1 MGNVGLIFT
10 IHPNADCQGGNIDSI
25 TLAGSVTVN
34 SAPIA
39 MDQYVTTLEDTPVIV
54 VPSATD
60 VDGNLDLT
68 SVTIIE
74 SPSNGGVMVNQ
85 VTGEITYTPD
95 LDYFGPDSI
104 EYRICD
110 TLALCDT
117 GLMTIQVVAVNDAP
131 VAVDE
136 YVTTL
141 EDTPVTVVASVT
153 DVDAILDLTSAVVTI
168 EPTNGMVANNGDGSF
183 TYTPDLN
190 FNDTDSFTYE
200 VCDTLELCDTA
211 TVTIGVVAGNDAPV
225 ATDNSY
231 RTDEDTALTVGETS
245 GVLVDDTDVD
255 LGDTKTLTEV
265 NGSASVVGQQITL
278 ESGALLTLNADGSFD
293 YDPNGQFEFLQVG
306 ESETDSF
313 SYTME
318 DSSRA
323 YSIATVTI
331 TITGV
336 NDPPTPG
343 TVFNQ
348 FNQDGDEVSGVNAAT
363 SDIDGDTLSYRAIG
377 LPAGL
382 SIHTTTTGLITG
394 TIDSS
399 ASQVNGGVYLVTVTA
414 DDGHGGTTN
423 YQFTWTVSP
432 LTGDTGTGDTG
443 TGDTGTGDTGTGDT
457 GTGDT
462 GTGDTGTGDTG
473 TGDTGTGDTGT
484 GDTGTGDT
492 GDGDTGTGDTGT
504 GDTGTGDTGTGD
516 TGTGAPGRYRHGRYR
531 HGRYRHGR
539 HGHGRH
545 RHGRHGH
552 GRHGHWRHGHWR
564 HGHWRHRHGRY
575 RHRRHRHRGWR
586 QYTGRF
592 GNQPQYRRQCTGRFG
607 NGDQPQCRRQY
618 TGRFGNGNQPQC
630 WRQYTGR
637 FGNGNQPQY
646 RRQYTGRFGNGNQP
660 QCWRQYTGRFGN
672 GNQPQYR
679 RQYTGRFG
687 NGNQP
692 QCRRQLEQ

>member
-190 FNDTDSFTYE
+190 FNDTDSFTYA

-211 TVTIGVVAGNDAPV
+211 TVTIGVVAVNDAPV

-382 SIHTTTTGLITG
+382 SI
-394 TIDSS
+394 
-399 ASQVNGGVYLVTVTA
+399 
-414 DDGHGGTTN
+414 
-423 YQFTWTVSP
+423 P
-432 LTGDTGTGDTG
+432 LLL
-443 TGDTGTGDTGTGDT
+443 
-457 GTGDT
+457 
-462 GTGDTGTGDTG
+462 
-473 TGDTGTGDTGT
+473 
-484 GDTGTGDT
+484 
-492 GDGDTGTGDTGT
+492 
-504 GDTGTGDTGTGD
+504 
-516 TGTGAPGRYRHGRYR
+516 
-531 HGRYRHGR
+531 
-539 HGHGRH
+539 
-545 RHGRHGH
+545 
-552 GRHGHWRHGHWR
+552 
-564 HGHWRHRHGRY
+564 
-575 RHRRHRHRGWR
+575 RG
-586 QYTGRF
+586 
-592 GNQPQYRRQCTGRFG
+592 
-607 NGDQPQCRRQY
+607 
-618 TGRFGNGNQPQC
+618 
-630 WRQYTGR
+630 
-637 FGNGNQPQY
+637 
-646 RRQYTGRFGNGNQP
+646 
-660 QCWRQYTGRFGN
+660 
-672 GNQPQYR
+672 
-679 RQYTGRFG
+679 
-687 NGNQP
+687 
-692 QCRRQLEQ
+692 

>member
-1 MGNVGLIFT
+1 
-10 IHPNADCQGGNIDSI
+10 
-25 TLAGSVTVN
+25 
-34 SAPIA
+34 
-39 MDQYVTTLEDTPVIV
+39 
-54 VPSATD
+54 
-60 VDGNLDLT
+60 
-68 SVTIIE
+68 
-74 SPSNGGVMVNQ
+74 
-85 VTGEITYTPD
+85 
-95 LDYFGPDSI
+95 
-104 EYRICD
+104 
-110 TLALCDT
+110 
-117 GLMTIQVVAVNDAP
+117 
-131 VAVDE
+131 
-136 YVTTL
+136 
-141 EDTPVTVVASVT
+141 
-153 DVDAILDLTSAVVTI
+153 
-168 EPTNGMVANNGDGSF
+168 MVANNGDGSF

-211 TVTIGVVAGNDAPV
+211 TVTIGVVAVNDAPV

-231 RTDEDTALTVGETS
+231 RTNEDTALTVGETS

-382 SIHTTTTGLITG
+382 SIHTTTGLITG

-423 YQFTWTVSP
+423 YQFTWGP
-432 LTGDTGTGDTG
+432 
-443 TGDTGTGDTGTGDT
+443 
-457 GTGDT
+457 
-462 GTGDTGTGDTG
+462 
-473 TGDTGTGDTGT
+473 
-484 GDTGTGDT
+484 
-492 GDGDTGTGDTGT
+492 
-504 GDTGTGDTGTGD
+504 
-516 TGTGAPGRYRHGRYR
+516 YRH
-531 HGRYRHGR
+531 
-539 HGHGRH
+539 
-545 RHGRHGH
+545 
-552 GRHGHWRHGHWR
+552 
-564 HGHWRHRHGRY
+564 
-575 RHRRHRHRGWR
+575 
-586 QYTGRF
+586 
-592 GNQPQYRRQCTGRFG
+592 
-607 NGDQPQCRRQY
+607 
-618 TGRFGNGNQPQC
+618 
-630 WRQYTGR
+630 
-637 FGNGNQPQY
+637 
-646 RRQYTGRFGNGNQP
+646 
-660 QCWRQYTGRFGN
+660 
-672 GNQPQYR
+672 
-679 RQYTGRFG
+679 
-687 NGNQP
+687 
-692 QCRRQLEQ
+692 